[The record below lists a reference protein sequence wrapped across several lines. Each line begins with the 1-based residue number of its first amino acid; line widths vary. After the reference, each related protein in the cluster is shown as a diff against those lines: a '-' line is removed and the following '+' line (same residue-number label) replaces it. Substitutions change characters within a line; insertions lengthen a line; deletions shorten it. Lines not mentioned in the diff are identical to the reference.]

1 VVVKVVKVA
10 DVEALQ
16 KSGSIVHVKAVD
28 EDNETM
34 KIPSQT
40 TSINVPHLGYSPG
53 RDLYYML
60 THNTQYLFFL
70 CLINPRGLQ
79 DHWPVAMCQQLALTV
94 WDQEED
100 LAVAMF
106 QATCYH
112 MRTTAPYQRIQFQ

>member
-16 KSGSIVHVKAVD
+16 KSGSIVHVKAMD
-28 EDNETM
+28 EDNETV

-70 CLINPRGLQ
+70 CLINPRGHCHCCQTALFFNRSRA
-79 DHWPVAMCQQLALTV
+79 WNFFPVAIADFVKRKNC
-94 WDQEED
+94 
-100 LAVAMF
+100 
-106 QATCYH
+106 
-112 MRTTAPYQRIQFQ
+112 IS